1 MEPSYPSKS
10 SFALLSK
17 LRSTSKISPE
27 DRSKLYSYTQSLNK
41 HTSSTLQSSST
52 SNLKEVYNNL
62 LLAEEIGLSLVR
74 SSPTQEEY
82 KHASKLLSFT
92 YATLGCYF
100 DTRGKVITALEYTD
114 KALKIQA
121 QAQLG
126 ARQTAHTL
134 MNLAK
139 ILSKLERHEEALKYL
154 EEGIVVLE
162 KEDEVSEGSK
172 VPHDL
177 ASAYYTYAI
186 ELEIMKRLQEAR
198 TFYAKAYNTAN
209 EKLGERH
216 DLTKEILYKLRSI
229 DARSLT
235 TSRGTSSDSSL
246 DSGRLSNTIV
256 LHHTHQIF
264 NHTNYKLI
272 ILDKPHTQSIKI
284 LAFPPSNSPIS
295 RLNLSYNSLSS
306 TFSIPISGSVAS
318 SLSKE
323 DLISCMDLLVD
334 LLYIENSKLK
344 LTSNPA
350 HIFPPEGSK
359 TLHRISAEKEGARYS
374 VVIGSRDERKVRRRE
389 SRKGDKKV

>member
-1 MEPSYPSKS
+1 MEPSYHSKS
-10 SFALLSK
+10 SSSLISK
-17 LRSTSKISPE
+17 LRSTSKLSPA
-27 DRSKLYSYTQSLNK
+27 DRSKLYLYTKSLNK
-41 HTSSTLQSSST
+41 YTLSTLQSSST
-52 SNLKEVYNNL
+52 SKLKEVYNNL
-62 LLAEEIGLSLVR
+62 LLAEEIGLSLLR
-74 SSPTQEEY
+74 SSTSQEEY
-82 KHASKLLSFT
+82 KRASKLLSFT

-126 ARQTAHTL
+126 ARQIAHTL

-139 ILSKLERHEEALKYL
+139 ILSKLERHDEALKYL

-177 ASAYYTYAI
+177 AAAYYTYAI
-186 ELEIMKRLQEAR
+186 ELEILKRLQEAR
-198 TFYAKAYNTAN
+198 TFYTKAYNTAT
-209 EKLGERH
+209 EILGETH
-216 DLTKEILYKLRSI
+216 ELTKEILYKLRSI
-229 DARSLT
+229 DNKSLT

-256 LHHTHQIF
+256 LHHTHKIL

-272 ILDKPHTQSIKI
+272 ILDKSHTQSIKI

-295 RLNLSYNSLSS
+295 RLNLLYNSLSS
-306 TFSIPISGSVAS
+306 IFSIPISGSITS

-344 LTSNPA
+344 LTSNPV
-350 HIFPPEGSK
+350 HIFHPEGSK
-359 TLHRISAEKEGARYS
+359 TLHRISAEREGARYS
-374 VVIGSRDERKVRRRE
+374 VVIGSRDERKVRKRE
-389 SRKGDKKV
+389 SRKGVKEL